1 MGNMSNLKA
10 KEKIKRVRDSIY
22 FTDPDKIPFQDLF
35 FWDEFIKQ
43 WKEFFKLE
51 QDTDIFKY
59 YDFDIVLCTPNID
72 PIINNVVEIE
82 KTQDYVVYKGGFG
95 SILKMDFSQPIP
107 YFVKNAVTD
116 IKDLDKFEFEDPYD
130 KSRFTDEFAVPDQYN
145 KLPSFYEQ
153 LNNYENDFCILGNI
167 CEARETIWRILGL
180 QNELLAI
187 HDSPEI
193 LKKFAQRVADF
204 NIELGK
210 IQLENDSI
218 NGLIIYGDV
227 GYSGGLLMSARSW
240 REIYYPPLKR
250 ICDSLLKY
258 KKPIIYHTDGNY
270 LAIIEDLI
278 SAGISAT
285 HPNEA
290 KAGIDVVRLR
300 EKYHKKLAFMG
311 NIDAA
316 NILSKD
322 KDTIRKEIYYKLKGS
337 EDGGYIPGGD
347 DIPPSV
353 SPENYDYYIKSVK
366 EYVSVKEH
374 KN

>member
-1 MGNMSNLKA
+1 MSNLKA

-22 FTDPDKIPFQDLF
+22 FTNTDKIPFADLF

-43 WKEFFKLE
+43 WKDFFKLE
-51 QDTDIFKY
+51 QNMDIFKY

-82 KTQDYVVYKGGFG
+82 KSQNYVVYKGGFG

-107 YFVKNAVTD
+107 YFVENAVTD
-116 IKDLDKFEFEDPYD
+116 IKDLDKFEFEDPYGN
-130 KSRFTDEFAVPDQYN
+130 SRYADEFAVPDQYN
-145 KLPSFYEQ
+145 KLPPFYEQ
-153 LNNYENDFCILGNI
+153 LNNYKNDFCIFGNI
-167 CEARETIWRILGL
+167 CEARETVWRILGL

-187 HDSPEI
+187 NDYPEI
-193 LKKFAQRVADF
+193 LGRFAERVADF
-204 NIELGK
+204 NIELGR
-210 IQLENDSI
+210 IQLENEDI

-227 GYSGGLLMSARSW
+227 GYSGGLLMSPDAW
-240 REIYYPPLKR
+240 RKIYYPSLKK
-250 ICDSLLKY
+250 ICGVLSKY

-290 KAGIDVVRLR
+290 KAGIDIVRLR
-300 EKYHKKLAFMG
+300 EKYHKKLAFLG

-322 KDTIRKEIYYKLKGS
+322 KDTIRKEIYYKLKDS

-353 SPENYDYYIKSVK
+353 SPENYDYYVKSVK
-366 EYVSVKEH
+366 EYIRVKRI
-374 KN
+374 

>member
-1 MGNMSNLKA
+1 MGNMCNLKA
-10 KEKIKRVRDSIY
+10 KKKIKRVRDSLY
-22 FTDPDKIPFQDLF
+22 FNNPDKTPVADLF
-35 FWDEFIKQ
+35 FWEEFIKQ

-95 SILKMDFSQPIP
+95 SILKLNFSQPIP
-107 YFVKNAVTD
+107 YFIENAVTN

-130 KSRFTDEFAVPDQYN
+130 KRRCMNKFAIPDQYN
-145 KLPSFYEQ
+145 KLSSFYEQ

-187 HDSPEI
+187 HDSPGI
-193 LKKFAQRVADF
+193 LKKFAERVADF

-210 IQLENDSI
+210 IQLENKSI
-218 NGLIIYGDV
+218 NGLIIYGDI
-227 GYSGGLLMSARSW
+227 GYSGGLLMSAQSW

-258 KKPIIYHTDGNY
+258 QKPIIYHTDGNY
-270 LAIIEDLI
+270 LKIIEDLI
-278 SAGISAT
+278 EAGICAT

-290 KAGIDVVRLR
+290 KAGIDIVKLR
-300 EKYHKKLAFMG
+300 QKYHKRLAFLG

-316 NILSKD
+316 NILSKN
-322 KDTIRKEIYYKLKGS
+322 KDIIRKEIYYKLKDSKG
-337 EDGGYIPGGD
+337 GGYIPGGD

-366 EYVSVKEH
+366 EYRS
-374 KN
+374 